1 MLEMTEI
8 ELELVSDLGM
18 YFFNEGRMRG
28 GISYISKRFSKANN
42 KYMQSYD
49 NKNPNKYIT
58 YVDANNLYG
67 WTMSQYLPNS
77 GFK

>member
-8 ELELVSDLGM
+8 ESKLASDFGM

-28 GISYISKRFSKANN
+28 RISYISKRISKANN

-49 NKNPNKYIT
+49 NKKPNKYIT
-58 YVDANNLYG
+58 YVDENNLYG

>member
-1 MLEMTEI
+1 MACI
-8 ELELVSDLGM
+8 
-18 YFFNEGRMRG
+18 FNEGRMRG
-28 GISYISKRFSKANN
+28 RISYISKRISKANN

-49 NKNPNKYIT
+49 NKKPNKYIT
-58 YVDANNLYG
+58 YVDENNLYG